1 MSNSFTLNVEGK
13 ELHFEKKVK
22 LLDLIEGDP
31 HRYVCA
37 MVNNHV
43 RDLNYEVFYDAQVN
57 LLDTTDYNSIKIYE
71 RSLRYIVAMAA
82 HRAFPKFHVKF
93 SYNVSRSIYMTIVTE
108 PGNQPR
114 YFNDK
119 ECKALKQQIDSI
131 IAADFPLVRK
141 VVPNDDAKKIYKDR
155 NQHDKIEILKY
166 RPEKTVHLYDCD
178 GYLDYMYG
186 VMVPSTGHIKDYKL
200 TLYGHGIIIQYPRS
214 EEKGKIP
221 AFEDDAVFAET
232 LRSSYKWA
240 KMVDADTI
248 ASINNHVE
256 SDGAIDFI
264 NMCEQHHNNMLADV
278 GRKIKENAD
287 TIRLIC
293 IAGPSSSGKTTFA
306 NRLRVELM
314 SLGLRPIRISIDD
327 YYLPKDQVP
336 LNEDG
341 KPDLEC
347 LEALDVDEFNQ
358 NMLDLIN
365 GEEVTLPKYD
375 FKLGKQVK
383 GRTLKLTDNQPIIIE
398 GIHAL
403 NDRLTSLIAKHQKFK
418 IFIAP
423 QAQINLDNHNPISLT
438 DLRLIRRIVRD
449 FKFRNSSAEETI
461 SMWQDVR
468 RGEFKWIYKTQ
479 ENADY
484 VFNSLLA
491 YELCAEKKYALPLLK
506 QITVDSDYYPV
517 AERLVKALKYFVD
530 MDDKWVPCNSIMR
543 EFIGGS
549 CFQDV

>member
-1 MSNSFTLNVEGK
+1 MSNPFTLKIGDK

-22 LLDLIEGDP
+22 LLDLIEGDQ
-31 HRYVCA
+31 HRYICA
-37 MVNNHV
+37 TVNNHV
-43 RDLNYEVFYDAQVN
+43 RDLNYEVFYDAQVD

-82 HRAFPKFHVKF
+82 HRAFPKYHVKF
-93 SYNVSRSIYMTIVTE
+93 SYNVSRSIYLTIVTE
-108 PGNQPR
+108 KGKQPR
-114 YFNDK
+114 YFNASETK
-119 ECKALKQQIDSI
+119 ILKQHIDSI
-131 IAADFPLVRK
+131 VQADFPLVKK
-141 VVPNDDAKKIYKDR
+141 VVPNDEAKKIYKER
-155 NQHDKIEILKY
+155 GQQDKIDILKY

-186 VMVPSTGHIKDYKL
+186 VMVPSTGHIKDYKI

-221 AFEDDAVFAET
+221 AFEDDKVFADT
-232 LRSSYKWA
+232 LRASYKWA
-240 KMVDADTI
+240 KMVKADTI
-248 ASINNHVE
+248 ASINKHVE
-256 SDGAIDFI
+256 DDGPIDFI
-264 NMCEQHHNNMLADV
+264 NMCEQHHNNMLAEV
-278 GRKIKENAD
+278 GNKIKENAD
-287 TIRLIC
+287 QIKLIC

-327 YYLPKDQVP
+327 YYLPKSQVP

-347 LEALDVDEFNQ
+347 LEALDVELFNQ
-358 NMLDLIN
+358 NMCDLIN

-383 GRTLKLTDNQPIIIE
+383 GRTLKLSDDQPLIIE

-403 NDRLTSLIAKHQKFK
+403 NEKLTSSIARSQKFK

-438 DLRLIRRIVRD
+438 DLRLMRRIVRD
-449 FKFRNSSAEETI
+449 FKFRNASAEETI
-461 SMWQDVR
+461 SMWKDVR

-484 VFNSLLA
+484 VFNSLQA
-491 YELCAEKKYALPLLK
+491 YELCVLKKYALPLLK
-506 QITVDSDYYPV
+506 QISIDSDYFPV
-517 AERLVKALKYFVD
+517 AERLIRSLKYFVD
-530 MDDKWVPCNSIMR
+530 MDDKWIPNNSIIR